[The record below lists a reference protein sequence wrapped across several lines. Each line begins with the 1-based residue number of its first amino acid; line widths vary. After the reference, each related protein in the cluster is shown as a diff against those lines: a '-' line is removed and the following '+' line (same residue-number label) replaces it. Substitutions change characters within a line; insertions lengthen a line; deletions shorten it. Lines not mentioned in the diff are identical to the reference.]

1 MVHDPKSDPKSSF
14 GYNSFGDR
22 SSDSHRGRI
31 LLVDDEPLVLEVLEG
46 ALGKEGYE
54 VTTASDAQAA
64 LLLIERG
71 AFDGIVCD
79 VRLENLDGFDLLM
92 IARKRNPTIAGV
104 LITGAP
110 TDFDAERANELA
122 AAYLSK
128 PIALGHLFMRL
139 DELVRQSMAL
149 QNEEDEQERDAQQI

>member
-1 MVHDPKSDPKSSF
+1 MVHDSNSSGPKFSD
-14 GYNSFGDR
+14 NSTDHA
-22 SSDSHRGRI
+22 HRGRI

-64 LLLIERG
+64 LLLIERSG
-71 AFDGIVCD
+71 FDGIVCD

-110 TDFDAERANELA
+110 TEFDAERANDLS

-139 DELVRQSMAL
+139 DDLLKEGAQLQDQQEAAQMREAL
-149 QNEEDEQERDAQQI
+149 

>member
-1 MVHDPKSDPKSSF
+1 MDFDRKSDSKSSF
-14 GYNSFGDR
+14 GHSSFGERRD
-22 SSDSHRGRI
+22 DAHRGRI

-92 IARKRNPTIAGV
+92 IARKRNPTIAGI

-110 TDFDAERANELA
+110 TDFDCERANDLA

-139 DELVRQSMAL
+139 DDLVRQSAAL
-149 QNEEDEQERDAQQI
+149 QDKEDEQAQDAQSF

>member
-1 MVHDPKSDPKSSF
+1 MVHD
-14 GYNSFGDR
+14 R
-22 SSDSHRGRI
+22 SVPPPSNPSGSPLHSASLHRGRI

-46 ALGKEGYE
+46 ALSKEGYD

-71 AFDGIVCD
+71 AFDGMVCD

-92 IARKRNPTIAGV
+92 ISRKRNPMIAGV

-110 TDFDAERANELA
+110 TDFDADRAKELS

-128 PIALGHLFMRL
+128 PIALGYLFARL
-139 DELVRQSMAL
+139 DELVQRATRL
-149 QNEEDEQERDAQQI
+149 QEQEDEQGIDARQM